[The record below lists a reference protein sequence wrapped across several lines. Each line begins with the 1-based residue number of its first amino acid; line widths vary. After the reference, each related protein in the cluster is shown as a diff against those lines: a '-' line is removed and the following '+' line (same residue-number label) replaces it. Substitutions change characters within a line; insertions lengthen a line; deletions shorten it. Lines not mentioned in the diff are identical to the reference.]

1 MARRGLGHAVFLH
14 RTLLP
19 LRRPAGGRGRLDGGP
34 ERLGLACQRGAAC
47 SIGVYQAYFPLAAAL
62 LVLRLLQQCL
72 DSETPWKTV
81 ALRALR
87 FVGVLAA
94 AMVVYFLLLHLCLR
108 LYHETLTAYRGINNM
123 GKLNFAE
130 LPQMLVR
137 CVRCFYLLPKTG
149 YAFLTNSRLIRWAMW
164 ASLLLSAVSLALAWR
179 DRDWKKIVTVVLL
192 LAALPIAANGI
203 FIMAPETATHTLMTY
218 GVVTLFYLP
227 LIVGD
232 GLRWRRDA
240 VRRWVSLLTCLC
252 LAGASAGY
260 AWFCNGCYR
269 TNYYSNEIMAS
280 YYTSMLTRAR
290 SMEGYTPDL
299 EIVFVGQYVED
310 PTLCD
315 LWSGTPFIMG
325 GRSTASV
332 QINEYGRLR
341 MIVMSTGMGTRYAT
355 DDELAQYADSIA
367 AAPNYPA
374 DGCMWIEDGKL
385 FIRLC
390 DPSTVYY

>member
-1 MARRGLGHAVFLH
+1 
-14 RTLLP
+14 
-19 LRRPAGGRGRLDGGP
+19 
-34 ERLGLACQRGAAC
+34 
-47 SIGVYQAYFPLAAAL
+47 
-62 LVLRLLQQCL
+62 
-72 DSETPWKTV
+72 
-81 ALRALR
+81 
-87 FVGVLAA
+87 
-94 AMVVYFLLLHLCLR
+94 
-108 LYHETLTAYRGINNM
+108 M

-390 DPSTVYY
+390 DPSAVYYY